1 MAWTA
6 LRELPTEEDGFVV
19 ITYFDSE
26 NAITFTDVAR
36 IENGNWMNGYGEE
49 LIPQFVLA
57 WQPLPKPYKRKR

>member
-1 MAWTA
+1 MTWTA

-36 IENGNWMNGYGEE
+36 IENGN
-49 LIPQFVLA
+49 
-57 WQPLPKPYKRKR
+57 